1 MALHRLRVTDV
12 VSWAWPA
19 IAACDP
25 EPATAG
31 GEGAGTSAHPRE
43 GEGLGGEGGW
53 GFNYRNTVKPP
64 RDAGLDAGGQR
75 LRGAGKTLA
84 VTFGHM
90 FGFDLLPLLRVAI
103 AALQLL
109 AALLR
114 LRRT

>member
-1 MALHRLRVTDV
+1 LGRR
-12 VSWAWPA
+12 
-19 IAACDP
+19 
-25 EPATAG
+25 
-31 GEGAGTSAHPRE
+31 R
-43 GEGLGGEGGW
+43 LGGEGGW
-53 GFNYRNTVKPP
+53 GFNYRNTFKPP

-109 AALLR
+109 AALLG